1 MQANSISSLLS
12 GEGEE
17 QLFTVFL
24 RVELNT
30 PEHRAIQL
38 PLDFHHSGRVC
49 WACLI
54 VSDSVTPWIL
64 THLHGIFPGKNTRM
78 GFHFLLQG
86 IFHTQGLNPHLLCL
100 LHWQVA
106 PEKLLIT

>member
-54 VSDSVTPWIL
+54 MSDSVTPWIL

-78 GFHFLLQG
+78 DFHFLL
-86 IFHTQGLNPHLLCL
+86 
-100 LHWQVA
+100 
-106 PEKLLIT
+106 

>member
-12 GEGEE
+12 GEEEE
-17 QLFTVFL
+17 QPFTVFL

-64 THLHGIFPGKNTRM
+64 TRLHGIFPGKNTRV
-78 GFHFLLQG
+78 GFYFLLQG
-86 IFHTQGLNPHLLCL
+86 IFLTQGLNPHLLCL